1 MNSKSTWVWL
11 GLAAV
16 LFGVVFSVEKFGPKP
31 PAGPAPLL
39 PGFQAALVTS
49 VQLGLGDQREIQA
62 VRTNGHW
69 QLVKPIAY
77 PAQDN
82 SIDTLLVVL
91 QQLAPMVEL
100 PGAEVRQRRNA
111 DQEFGFSQPQVTL
124 TLKSRDT
131 VRPVLIGARTANGDQ
146 VYVQVVGVEG
156 VFVVDAALLKLFPR
170 TVDDWRD
177 TAFAD
182 LTRLLFD
189 HVSVSNA
196 VTSLELQRDGTN
208 QLWRLTRPMAARA
221 DNQRVNRALQKLNAT
236 RVSRF
241 VTDDP
246 KADPDSF
253 GLATP
258 ELELRLAQD
267 TNLVAVY
274 QFGRSPTNDST
285 QVFARRVGVSTIVTV
300 PKELLAVWRAPLNQF
315 RDPYVVT
322 FAQPVDRLEF
332 RDGASFTLQR
342 TGDHAW
348 RLADSPLPVDAGAV
362 GEVLTT
368 LGNLGIEQ
376 FKDSITETDLSLY
389 GLQTP
394 ARQVVVSATVTNGTT
409 ATNLVLAAL
418 SFGVATN
425 GEVFAR
431 RADENPVY
439 GIAPSS
445 YLGLPTA
452 AWQLRERRI
461 WNFAA
466 SNVVRLVI
474 AERGQRR
481 ELRRTEANAWVLAP
495 GSQGSINPQFV
506 EKAVEQ
512 FATMS
517 ATAWTA
523 RGTNGW
529 ARYGFTTNAASL
541 TFELKDGTKYRVDF
555 GGMSPA
561 NYCYAAVTLAG
572 PAAEAATLPG
582 GGTNLIAGADAG
594 AAGGETWVFE
604 LPMALHQFRLFALSL
619 APPAR

>member
-11 GLAAV
+11 GLAAI
-16 LFGVVFSVEKFGPKP
+16 LFGIVFSVEKFGPKP
-31 PAGPAPLL
+31 PSGPAPLL
-39 PGFQAALVTS
+39 PGFRAAQVTS

-62 VRTNGHW
+62 VLTNGHW

-77 PAQDN
+77 PAQEN
-82 SIDTLLVVL
+82 SIETLLVVL
-91 QQLAPMVEL
+91 QQLAPMLEI
-100 PGAEVRQRRNA
+100 PGAEVRRRNA
-111 DQEFGFSQPQVTL
+111 DQEFGFSKPQVTL
-124 TLKSRDT
+124 TLKSGDV
-131 VRPVLIGARTANGDQ
+131 VRPVLIGTRTANGDQ

-156 VFVVDAALLKLFPR
+156 VFVVDASLLKLFPR

-189 HVSVSNA
+189 RVSVSNT
-196 VTSLELQRDGTN
+196 VTSLELQREGTN

-221 DNQRVNRALQKLNAT
+221 DNQRVNLALQKLNAT
-236 RVSRF
+236 RVTKF

-253 GLATP
+253 GFAPP
-258 ELELRLAQD
+258 ELELRLGQD
-267 TNLVAVY
+267 TNSVAVY

-285 QVFARRVGVSTIVTV
+285 QVFARHVGLNTVVTV
-300 PKELLAVWRAPLNQF
+300 PKESLQSWRAPLNQF

-322 FAQPVDRLEF
+322 FAQPGDRVEF
-332 RDGASFTLQR
+332 TGGEPFTLQR
-342 TGDHAW
+342 TGRQAW
-348 RLADSPLPVDAGAV
+348 RLAQSSLPVDAGAV

-376 FKDSITETDLSLY
+376 YKDSITETDLALY

-394 ARQVVVSATVTNGTT
+394 AREVVVSATVTNGS
-409 ATNLVLAAL
+409 AITNRVLAAL
-418 SFGVATN
+418 AFGVATN

-439 GIAPSS
+439 GIAPAS
-445 YLGLPTA
+445 YRGLPTA

-474 AERGQRR
+474 EEHGQRR
-481 ELRRTEANAWVLAP
+481 ELRRTEAKAWVLAP

-512 FATMS
+512 FAGMS

-523 RGTNGW
+523 RGTNDW
-529 ARYGFTTNAASL
+529 ARLGFATNATSL
-541 TFELKDGTKYRVDF
+541 TFELKDGAKHRVDF

-561 NYCYAAVTLAG
+561 NYCYAAVTLAE
-572 PAAEAATLPG
+572 PAGSGATPPA
-582 GGTNLIAGADAG
+582 GGTNVIAGVDAG
-594 AAGGETWVFE
+594 APGGEIWIFE

-619 APPAR
+619 ASPAR